1 MSGTFHGLEIAKS
14 GLTAAQIA
22 VNVANQNIANS
33 KTEGYTR
40 QSVTQTSVSAG
51 MGPFQYAAAETSVGQ
66 GVTVSGIAQNRDAYL
81 DTRYRNA
88 NSVSGTYSATLSAL
102 ESIEGVLDETDTDG
116 LNVALADFYTALQDL
131 VNNDSG
137 TEYMNLL
144 RSAGEKVT
152 DILNEYASQLKQIE
166 AELSYDLTLTVADA
180 NNLLLKV
187 NELNKNI
194 AVATINGTDC
204 NELLDQR
211 NLFLDKLSGYMNITA
226 ETLSNGAV
234 SITSGGTT
242 LLDAASATVTT
253 LTVGTTAAGAAI
265 FDGGGNE
272 IQFTQGSVTG
282 LLQCLNGAGIYAGAG
297 EESFRG
303 IVFYETSLDN
313 LAAAFAGTYNTLNAA
328 NGDLFAATDGSGSIT
343 AANIGISDDW
353 KQSATFLDT
362 SGSVPSDMKAAM
374 EAPVAISPDFTG
386 TFEEYASLLMGNI
399 GLDASYYSDMSKA
412 KGSILESIQDDREA
426 ISGVSIDEETVN
438 TIVYQKAYQAAARL
452 MTVLDEMLD
461 TLINGM
467 AM

>member
-51 MGPFQYAAAETSVGQ
+51 MGPFQYATAETSVGQ

-88 NSVSGTYSATLSAL
+88 NSVSGTYSSTLSAL

-116 LNVALADFYTALQDL
+116 LNVALADYYSALQDL

-137 TEYMNLL
+137 TEYMSLV

-152 DILNEYASQLKQIE
+152 DILNEYASQLGQIKE
-166 AELSYDLTLTVADA
+166 ELSYDLSLTVADA
-180 NNLLLKV
+180 NNLLAKV

-194 AVATINGTDC
+194 AVATVNGTDC

-211 NLFLDKLSGYMNITA
+211 NLFLDKLSGYANITV

-234 SITSGGTT
+234 TITSGGTT
-242 LLDAASATVTT
+242 LLDATTGTVTT
-253 LTVGTTAAGAAI
+253 LSVGTSTAGAAI

-272 IQFTQGSVTG
+272 IAFTQGSITG
-282 LLQCLNGAGIYAGAG
+282 LLQTLNGAGIYAGAG
-297 EESFRG
+297 EETFRG
-303 IVFYETSLDN
+303 IVYYETSLDN
-313 LAAAFAGTYNTLNAA
+313 LAATFAETYNTLNAA
-328 NGDLFAATDGSGSIT
+328 NGDLFAASDGSGTIT
-343 AANIGISDDW
+343 AANIGISDSW
-353 KQSATFLDT
+353 KNSASFLDT
-362 SGSVPSDMKAAM
+362 SGTVPADMEAAM
-374 EAPVAISPDFTG
+374 EASTSISSDFTG

-399 GLDASYYSDMSKA
+399 GLDTSYYSDMSAA
-412 KGSILESIQDDREA
+412 KSSILESIQDDREA

-467 AM
+467 AV

>member
-51 MGPFQYAAAETSVGQ
+51 MGPFQYATAETSVGQ

-88 NSVSGTYSATLSAL
+88 NSVSGTYSSTLSAL
-102 ESIEGVLDETDTDG
+102 QSIEGVLDETDTDG
-116 LNVALADFYTALQDL
+116 LNVALADYYSALQDL

-137 TEYMNLL
+137 TEYMSLV

-152 DILNEYASQLKQIE
+152 DIINEYASQLEQIE
-166 AELSYDLTLTVADA
+166 EELSYDLSLTVADT
-180 NNLLLKV
+180 NNLLAKV

-194 AVATINGTDC
+194 AVATVNGTDC

-211 NLFLDKLSGYMNITA
+211 NLFLDKLSGYVNITV
-226 ETLSNGAV
+226 ETLTNGAV
-234 SITSGGTT
+234 TITSGGTT
-242 LLDAASATVTT
+242 LLDAASGTATT
-253 LTVGTTAAGAAI
+253 LSVGTSTAGAAI
-265 FDGGGNE
+265 FDEGGNE
-272 IQFTQGSVTG
+272 ITFTQGSVTG
-282 LLQCLNGAGIYAGAG
+282 ILQALNGAGIYAGAG
-297 EESFRG
+297 EETFRG
-303 IVFYETSLDN
+303 VVYYETSLDN
-313 LAAAFAGTYNTLNAA
+313 LAAAFADTYNTLNAA
-328 NGDLFAATDGSGSIT
+328 NGDLFAATDGSGTIT

-353 KQSATFLDT
+353 KNSASFLDT
-362 SGSVPSDMKAAM
+362 STTVPADMEAAM
-374 EAPVAISPDFTG
+374 EASTSISSDFTG

-399 GLDASYYSDMSKA
+399 GLDTSYYSDMSAA
-412 KGSILESIQDDREA
+412 KSSILESIQDDREA

-467 AM
+467 AV

>member
-1 MSGTFHGLEIAKS
+1 M
-14 GLTAAQIA
+14 
-22 VNVANQNIANS
+22 
-33 KTEGYTR
+33 
-40 QSVTQTSVSAG
+40 
-51 MGPFQYAAAETSVGQ
+51 
-66 GVTVSGIAQNRDAYL
+66 
-81 DTRYRNA
+81 
-88 NSVSGTYSATLSAL
+88 
-102 ESIEGVLDETDTDG
+102 LDETDTDG

-137 TEYMNLL
+137 TEYMSLL

-152 DILNEYASQLKQIE
+152 DIINEYASQLGQIE
-166 AELSYDLTLTVADA
+166 EELSYDLSLTVADA

-194 AVATINGTDC
+194 AVATVNGTDC

-211 NLFLDKLSGYMNITA
+211 NLFLDKLSGYVNITV

-242 LLDAASATVTT
+242 LLDATAGTVTT
-253 LTVGTTAAGAAI
+253 LTVGTSTAGAAI

-282 LLQCLNGAGIYAGAG
+282 LLQTLNGAGIYAGTG
-297 EESFRG
+297 EETFRG
-303 IVFYETSLDN
+303 IVYYETSLDN
-313 LAAAFAGTYNTLNAA
+313 LAAEFAETYNSLNAA
-328 NGDLFAATDGSGSIT
+328 NGDLFAASDGSGTIT

-353 KQSATFLDT
+353 KLSATFLDT
-362 SGSVPSDMKAAM
+362 SGTVPSDMEAAM
-374 EAPVAISPDFTG
+374 EASVSISPDFTG

-399 GLDASYYSDMSKA
+399 GLDASYYSDMSAA
-412 KGSILESIQDDREA
+412 KSSILESIQDDREA

-467 AM
+467 AV